1 MPACKVLFMK
11 ELYLSRYYEDVRNRT
26 KSVRRLMRHF
36 PHTKSLVSLDNES
49 VKINLCS
56 GCCMKS
62 PSPQKDIRL
71 PKSSADRL
79 F

>member
-36 PHTKSLVSLDNES
+36 PHTKSLVNLDNES
-49 VKINLCS
+49 VKINLCL
-56 GCCMKS
+56 GFCKKY
-62 PSPQKDIRL
+62 PSSQKDNRL
-71 PKSSADRL
+71 QKSSANRL